1 MAQQLAQSRSSA
13 AFAGVQSYATAHPG
27 DGASAAHL
35 ALGHALSLEHRYPEA
50 VVQFRLA
57 ASSDALS
64 DYADYLGA
72 QAAIRANQLDSA
84 SLLLREFADRHPDSI
99 FNATA
104 PVLLATIAVQQGDGP
119 EAVRVLEPLRGA
131 ANAGSPD
138 FRYALGRAYQTS
150 GASARA
156 AAVYRELY
164 TRSPLSAEAGQA
176 RQQLQAM
183 GVPLSA
189 AERKVHADQVFN
201 AHRYADAADEYH
213 SIRQDDSVLSASDRD
228 ALQIYA
234 AVCDLRL
241 KRATRHEIDGLP
253 VTGDDSAA
261 LKLYMLAEL
270 SRSEGNRGMHD
281 ALIGQMVAQ
290 YPQSRWTEEAL
301 YSGGNMY
308 LLLHDATQTL
318 YHYGLLVHMFPDSSY
333 APSAH
338 WRMAWMNYRTR
349 QYTEAARLM
358 EEQITRYPGGQE
370 IPAALYWRARISED
384 EEHNI
389 PQAVAYYRALTE
401 VYTNFYY
408 SLLARQRLT
417 AIGPR
422 DAPLLPALAG
432 VRRPPTPDL
441 SGDLPEED
449 AHLIK
454 ARLLANAALNE
465 YIGPEIEAGDNSSEW
480 GALAQAE
487 IYSSFGETTRSLQSM
502 KHSGLPFFTLPVEEV
517 PQNYWHLLFPRPY
530 WSELVSNSESNGL
543 DPYLVASL
551 IRQESEFN
559 AGAVSRANAY
569 GLMQLLPSVGKALA
583 KRRGM
588 RGFSA
593 ASLLNPSTNL
603 QLGTTNLRQVLD
615 RYGSQPEYALAAY
628 NAGDVPVRQW
638 MASGDY
644 KDTPEFVESI
654 PYSETREYVQAI
666 LRNREMYRAV
676 YGAAR
681 QGERS
686 SESRDKLLR

>member
-1 MAQQLAQSRSSA
+1 MAQQLSQTRSPA
-13 AFAGVQSYATAHPG
+13 AFAGVQNYASAHPG

-35 ALGHALSLEHRYPEA
+35 ALGHALSLDHRYPEA
-50 VVQFRLA
+50 VAQFRQA
-57 ASSDALS
+57 ASSEALG

-72 QAAIRANQLDSA
+72 QAAIRAGQLDVA
-84 SLLLREFADRHPDSI
+84 SLLLRTFAERHPDSI
-99 FNATA
+99 FVASA
-104 PVLLATIAVQQGDGP
+104 PVLLATVAVQQGNSA
-119 EAVRVLEPLRGA
+119 EAISVLEPLRGS
-131 ANAGSPD
+131 AGSSSPD

-150 GASARA
+150 GASAKA
-156 AAVYRELY
+156 ATVFRELY
-164 TRSPLSAEAGQA
+164 TRSPLSPEAAQA

-189 AERKVHADQVFN
+189 AERKIHADQVFN

-213 SIRQDDSVLSASDRD
+213 SIEQNDSTLSAGDRD
-228 ALQIYA
+228 ALKIYA
-234 AVCDLRL
+234 TVCDLRL
-241 KRATRHEIDGLP
+241 KRASRHEIDSLP

-261 LKLYMLAEL
+261 LKMYMLAEL
-270 SRSEGNRGMHD
+270 SRSEGDRGTHD
-281 ALIGQMVAQ
+281 SLIGQMVARF
-290 YPQSRWTEEAL
+290 PQSRWTEEAL

-318 YHYGLLVHMFPDSSY
+318 YHYGLLVRMFPDSTY

-338 WRMAWMNYRTR
+338 WRMAWLNYRTR

-370 IPAALYWRARISED
+370 IPSALYWRARIAED
-384 EEHNI
+384 EEHSI

-408 SLLARQRLT
+408 SLLARQRLS

-422 DAPLLPALAG
+422 EAPTLPVLDG
-432 VRRPPTPDL
+432 VRRAPTPDL
-441 SGDLPEED
+441 SGELPEDD
-449 AHLIK
+449 AHLIT

-465 YIGPEIEAGDNSSEW
+465 YIGPEIEAADNSNEW
-480 GALAQAE
+480 GALAQAD
-487 IYSSFGETTRSLQSM
+487 IYSSFGETTRALQSI
-502 KHSGLPFFTLPVEEV
+502 KHSGLSFFTLPVDDV
-517 PQNYWHLLFPRPY
+517 PQNYWHIVFPRPF
-530 WSELVSNSESNGL
+530 WSEIVSNSRSNGL

-569 GLMQLLPSVGKALA
+569 GLMQLLPSVGKSLA

-593 ASLLNPSTNL
+593 ASLLNPTINL

-615 RYGSQPEYALAAY
+615 RYGGQVEYALAAY

-638 MASGDY
+638 IALGDY

-676 YGAAR
+676 YGAVR
-681 QGERS
+681 
-686 SESRDKLLR
+686 